1 MRVLRENIKEPP
13 ERLFCDIGNTV
24 GRDVGDAVPYGRFAA
39 PMP

>member
-1 MRVLRENIKEPP
+1 MRVLRENIKEPRQ
-13 ERLFCDIGNTV
+13 RLFHDIQNTV